1 MSEVK
6 VRLCCL
12 PYAGASASVYMRWKR
27 QLPSY
32 IELIPLELAARGRRF
47 GEAPYASVADA
58 VSDIDLMMQ
67 PILSDDKPVV
77 LFGHSMG
84 ALLSYEWLRRQHV
97 NGGRLPDRAILSA
110 RSAPQFVEI
119 EESIIDLPDGPF
131 IEKVAEY
138 GAADASVL
146 SLPEMRDVFVPI
158 LRADFAIIERHTQQS
173 SDSESES
180 ESARAV
186 DPIPVPV
193 QIWYGEDDHSLRGEM
208 EGWKHWFHH
217 DFQVE
222 CFPGNH
228 FYIAEHEELVV
239 SRLANCCY
247 SFMQEQLV

>member
-1 MSEVK
+1 MSEIK

-47 GEAPYASVADA
+47 GEAPYSSVEDA

-67 PILSDDKPVV
+67 NILSDDKPVI

-84 ALLSYEWLRRQHV
+84 ALLSYEWLRRQHE
-97 NGGRLPDRAILSA
+97 NRGRLPERAILSA
-110 RSAPQFVEI
+110 RSAPQFVKM
-119 EESIIDLPDGPF
+119 EESIVGLPDGPF
-131 IEKVAEY
+131 IEKVADY

-173 SDSESES
+173 IESKKE
-180 ESARAV
+180 A
-186 DPIPVPV
+186 DKIPVPV
-193 QIWYGEDDHSLRGEM
+193 QVWYGEDDNSLRGEM
-208 EGWKHWFHH
+208 EGWKNWFQH
-217 DFQVE
+217 DFQVD

-228 FYIAEHEELVV
+228 FYIVEHEELVV
-239 SRLANCCY
+239 SRLAACCY
-247 SFMQEQLV
+247 SIMQEQLQV